1 MNPPRLL
8 LLTDRRLSEAVGRRL
23 SETVARAVEAGAPAV
38 VLREK
43 DLPRDVRRRLA
54 LDLLAVTEPMGCQLL
69 IASDAAL
76 ATDLG
81 AAGVHLASD
90 DPACLTGAW
99 LVGRSCHHR
108 ADVLAARDAG
118 LDYVTVSPM
127 AVTASKPGYG
137 PALGPAGLASLV
149 EAAGPLPVL
158 ALGGV
163 TAANA
168 PSWIQVGAHGV
179 AVMGGVMR
187 AADPAAS
194 VRSLLEALRGAR
206 PDAPIGVRS
215 DATGDATPHPP
226 AAARPMETP

>member
-1 MNPPRLL
+1 MTLPRLFV
-8 LLTDRRLSEAVGRRL
+8 LTDRHRSEAAGRPL
-23 SETVARAVEAGAPAV
+23 PETVARAVEAGAPAV

-43 DLPRDVRRRLA
+43 DLPRDARRRLA
-54 LDLLAVTEPMGCQLL
+54 VDLLAVTDPFGVPLL

-90 DPACLTGAW
+90 DPVGGVGSS

-108 ADVLAARDAG
+108 EDVLAARDAG
-118 LDYVTVSPM
+118 YDYVTVSPV
-127 AVTASKPGYG
+127 ALTASKPGYG
-137 PALGPAGLASLV
+137 PPLGPAGLASLV
-149 EAAGPLPVL
+149 GAAAPVPVL

-168 PSWIQVGAHGV
+168 PAWLDAGAHGV

-187 AADPAAS
+187 APDPAAS
-194 VRSLLEALRGAR
+194 VRSLLEALPGPR
-206 PDAPIGVRS
+206 PDA
-215 DATGDATPHPP
+215 ATGVPSGVPRDEPP
-226 AAARPMETP
+226 APPADTRPMETP